1 MLQALTQNPSSV
13 YYLHPYDS
21 ENFGDWKRMVVIGLT
36 SKKKMCFVDG
46 TLPKPTGV
54 TEAIAWDRANNM
66 VCGWILRSLGP
77 ATAKSVLL
85 LRIARD
91 AWKDLEDRFGH
102 SSVAQLYS
110 LQQELLNMSRGNGDI
125 STFFTKM
132 KVLWDQLDD
141 ANPIPYCECGA
152 CTCNLTKKF
161 MKIQHDQC
169 LVHFLMKLK
178 EAYQQVRSNVLMM
191 EVDAP
196 LSQAYKIL

>member
-1 MLQALTQNPSSV
+1 
-13 YYLHPYDS
+13 
-21 ENFGDWKRMVVIGLT
+21 
-36 SKKKMCFVDG
+36 MCFVDG

-110 LQQELLNMSRGNGDI
+110 LQQELLNMSQGNGDI

-161 MKIQHDQC
+161 MKIQHDQR

-196 LSQAYKIL
+196 LEGDNALGPTNRRFTGNKLENFYKGSSSSGMPSTEDSESLME